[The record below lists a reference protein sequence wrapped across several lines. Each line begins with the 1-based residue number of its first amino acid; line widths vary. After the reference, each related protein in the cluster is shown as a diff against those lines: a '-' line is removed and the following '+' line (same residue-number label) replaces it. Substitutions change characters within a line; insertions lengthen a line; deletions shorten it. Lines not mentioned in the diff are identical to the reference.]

1 MLLCGR
7 LHLEH
12 YQHQATTHYLQYQ
25 KQHSVHPGAG
35 PPLGLHTVRAS
46 TPADN
51 GKGAGNDL
59 RHLLPASTSPPIK
72 FSLFNNGL
80 FSSKLCCA
88 LRCWCKT
95 YSITQGSSFKC
106 CIQVGMEGQGYVY
119 NLRSHCVAPM
129 VGLWPGLPP
138 GCHLKPWREGCSA
151 SSWLKLASH
160 RSSRL
165 LEYT

>member
-1 MLLCGR
+1 MRWNR
-7 LHLEH
+7 LKGVTWSRP
-12 YQHQATTHYLQYQ
+12 QSNSQRHQAIDMHPRDERRVDKANNGSLRQCCCAGACTENTTSTKPLLTTCSIRSSHY
-25 KQHSVHPGAG
+25 SVHPGAG

-95 YSITQGSSFKC
+95 CSIMQGSSLKC
-106 CIQVGMEGQGYVY
+106 CI
-119 NLRSHCVAPM
+119 
-129 VGLWPGLPP
+129 
-138 GCHLKPWREGCSA
+138 
-151 SSWLKLASH
+151 
-160 RSSRL
+160 
-165 LEYT
+165 

>member
-1 MLLCGR
+1 MRWNR
-7 LHLEH
+7 LKGVTWSRP
-12 YQHQATTHYLQYQ
+12 QSNSQRHQAIDMHPRDERRVDKANNGSLRQCCCAGACTENTTSTKPLLTTCSIRSSHY
-25 KQHSVHPGAG
+25 SVHPGAG

-95 YSITQGSSFKC
+95 YSIMQGSSLKC
-106 CIQVGMEGQGYVY
+106 CI
-119 NLRSHCVAPM
+119 
-129 VGLWPGLPP
+129 
-138 GCHLKPWREGCSA
+138 
-151 SSWLKLASH
+151 
-160 RSSRL
+160 
-165 LEYT
+165 